1 LTERTTRRPRRGL
14 VAGVIV
20 LASIVGFLAVF
31 AVWAKRQ
38 LLESNTWADT
48 SSRIIANKDVQV
60 QVSAFLTDTLF
71 ANAPIQQNLEQV
83 LPPRAAPAAPA
94 IAGALRQLVNDLA
107 LRAVATPKFQELW
120 RQANEQAHRTLIDVV
135 EKGGS
140 EDVNLDLGS
149 IADQLGQQA
158 GVENA
163 ASKLPANAAQIK
175 ILDNSDL
182 VAAQKAIHLLETLA
196 WVLTLLTLAL
206 YGLAIYLANGWR
218 RIALRNVGIAFI
230 LVGIVVL
237 VLRSIAGH
245 ALVNHL
251 AGTEA
256 VKPAVSATWNI
267 GTSLLKDGGGAVLFY
282 GIVILLGAWIA
293 GPGPVGR
300 SIRREIAPLLASRAT
315 AYGSLAV
322 LLLLL
327 FAWSPTPGFERL
339 ATSILIILLFVVG
352 LEFLRRQTLRDFP
365 EENMDT
371 ARERWSRRGQSLT
384 SRGSGGSG

>member
-1 LTERTTRRPRRGL
+1 MTDRIRRPRRGL

-60 QVSAFLTDTLF
+60 QVSDFLTDTLF
-71 ANAPIQQNLEQV
+71 ANAPVQQNLEQA
-83 LPPRAAPAAPA
+83 LPPRAAPAAPV

-107 LRAVATPKFQELW
+107 LRAVATPRFQELW

-163 ASKLPANAAQIK
+163 GSKLPANAAQIK

-182 VAAQKAIHLLETLA
+182 VAAQKVIHLLETLA
-196 WVLTLLTLAL
+196 WVLTLLALAL
-206 YGLAIYLANGWR
+206 YGLAIYLAVGWR

-293 GPGPVGR
+293 GPSPVGR
-300 SIRREIAPLLASRAT
+300 SIRREIAPLLATRGT

-327 FAWSPTPGFERL
+327 FVWSPTPGFERL

-352 LEFLRRQTLRDFP
+352 LEFMRRQTLRDFP

-371 ARERWSRRGQSLT
+371 ARERWTKRGRSLT
-384 SRGSGGSG
+384 SRGSGGTA